1 MKLRKYLP
9 AFILFMAC
17 AGAATVHA
25 ASVESSG
32 TTWNEHEYLVVE
44 GDYTWD
50 EAKKLCEEQ
59 GGYLAVITSQEEQ
72 SFIQELIKGKNN
84 EGFWL
89 GAENS
94 GDIWTWINGEE
105 FQYQN
110 WDSGEPNGDSSDM
123 KLQIY
128 EEDGKWDDTWSDGD
142 ISGIK
147 EHGYICEKD
156 TSQNGNGDQGKE
168 SVSGESDTQKETSSD
183 LTDEKDNIVELA
195 DLHTMDSY
203 EYEIVDTLLTD
214 SYGDKYRGNIVEF
227 DGGYVDEGGYAVY
240 DLNGQYGKFTGK
252 LVTSERT
259 RRSAGINLA
268 IFADG
273 KQIYSKAE
281 ITKQTPME
289 EFQLDLTGVGKLEIK
304 TSSNLRRDGWAS
316 EAYVYIIDGIVEKLE
331 DDVVYPEYDSLN
343 DTFLIDSD
351 GFSNANTL
359 MRDSYGNLH
368 NGYQGF
374 DTWQGGYAV
383 YNLDQK
389 YLTFEGTI
397 VTDASEGSEGSMQIQ
412 IYLDDQLAFSQAN
425 ITKQTEQI
433 PVSLDV
439 TDVKVMKV
447 MTQTEECD
455 QWLYLVDDILM
466 PHTHTPGEWEIK
478 QELTCTVKGI
488 KVQYCTECKEE
499 CNKGEIE
506 ASGHKPGDWEVKEE
520 PTCTKEGTEVQIC
533 TVCKQEC
540 NTREIEALGHEPG
553 EWEIKQEATCA
564 EEGIRVKYCT
574 RCKEECETEKIDVL
588 EHTPGDGWETETE
601 ATCSE
606 AGEEVKRCTVCG
618 EICEKRSIPQKDHE
632 ESEEWETTIEA
643 TCSGEGEEVLRC
655 KNCGLILDHRTIEK
669 QDHEPGEAVETVEP
683 TCTSS
688 GTSVVYCKNCGEILE
703 TAPIPEKGHTFG
715 KWVTVRGSIWN
726 SPMVKERICSVCGFR
741 DSEKSYVWI
750 WVKPVVIIAIL
761 GAVIIWILYTQMVK
775 AGLEP
780 KKENIKKLFEKKK
793 ADLKERLNRSDNDD
807 EIKK

>member
-1 MKLRKYLP
+1 M
-9 AFILFMAC
+9 
-17 AGAATVHA
+17 
-25 ASVESSG
+25 
-32 TTWNEHEYLVVE
+32 
-44 GDYTWD
+44 
-50 EAKKLCEEQ
+50 
-59 GGYLAVITSQEEQ
+59 
-72 SFIQELIKGKNN
+72 
-84 EGFWL
+84 
-89 GAENS
+89 
-94 GDIWTWINGEE
+94 
-105 FQYQN
+105 
-110 WDSGEPNGDSSDM
+110 
-123 KLQIY
+123 
-128 EEDGKWDDTWSDGD
+128 
-142 ISGIK
+142 
-147 EHGYICEKD
+147 
-156 TSQNGNGDQGKE
+156 
-168 SVSGESDTQKETSSD
+168 
-183 LTDEKDNIVELA
+183 
-195 DLHTMDSY
+195 
-203 EYEIVDTLLTD
+203 
-214 SYGDKYRGNIVEF
+214 
-227 DGGYVDEGGYAVY
+227 
-240 DLNGQYGKFTGK
+240 
-252 LVTSERT
+252 
-259 RRSAGINLA
+259 
-268 IFADG
+268 
-273 KQIYSKAE
+273 
-281 ITKQTPME
+281 
-289 EFQLDLTGVGKLEIK
+289 
-304 TSSNLRRDGWAS
+304 RRDGWAS

-478 QELTCTVKGI
+478 QEPTCTVKGI

-618 EICEKRSIPQKDHE
+618 EICEKRSIPKKDHE

-793 ADLKERLNRSDNDD
+793 ANLKERLNRSDNDD

>member
-9 AFILFMAC
+9 VFILLTAC

-25 ASVESSG
+25 ASDENPG
-32 TTWNEHEYLVVE
+32 TTWNDHEYLVVE

-50 EAKKLCEEQ
+50 EAKELCEKQ

-94 GDIWTWINGEE
+94 GDTWTWGNGEAFE
-105 FQYQN
+105 YQN

-128 EEDGKWDDTWSDGD
+128 EENGKWDDTWSDGD

-168 SVSGESDTQKETSSD
+168 SVSGGSDTQKTSSEQ
-183 LTDEKDNIVELA
+183 TDEKGNTVELA
-195 DLHTMDSY
+195 DLHTSDSDSY
-203 EYEIVDTLLTD
+203 EILEEGITD
-214 SYGDKYRGNIVEF
+214 SYGEQYEDNIVRF
-227 DGGYVDEGGYAVY
+227 NAAYTDKGGYAVY
-240 DLNGQYGKFTGK
+240 DLNGQYGKFHGK
-252 LVTSERT
+252 ILTSEET
-259 RRSAGINLA
+259 HSDALINLA

-273 KQIYSKAE
+273 KQIYAKTE
-281 ITKQTPME
+281 ISRQSAGE
-289 EFQLDLTGVGKLEIK
+289 DFQVDLTGVGKLEIK
-304 TSSNLRRDGWAS
+304 TSNDGWA
-316 EAYVYIIDGIVEKLE
+316 ADAFVYIVDGTVEKLE
-331 DDVVYPEYDSLN
+331 DRVVYPEYSSLN
-343 DTFLIDSD
+343 DTFLIDSG
-351 GFSNANTL
+351 GFSNTNTL

-389 YLTFEGTI
+389 YLTFEGAVVIGTS
-397 VTDASEGSEGSMQIQ
+397 DDPDGAMQIQ

-425 ITKQTEQI
+425 ITKQTGKI

-447 MTQTEECD
+447 VTQTED
-455 QWLYLVDDILM
+455 SFQWLYLVDDILM
-466 PHTHTPGEWEIK
+466 PHIHTPGEWEIK
-478 QELTCTVKGI
+478 QEPTCTVKGV

-499 CNKGEIE
+499 CNTGEIE

-520 PTCTKEGTEVQIC
+520 PTCTKEGTEVQTC
-533 TVCKQEC
+533 TVCKEEC

-553 EWEIKQEATCA
+553 EWEIKREATCA

-574 RCKEECETEKIDVL
+574 
-588 EHTPGDGWETETE
+588 
-601 ATCSE
+601 
-606 AGEEVKRCTVCG
+606 
-618 EICEKRSIPQKDHE
+618 
-632 ESEEWETTIEA
+632 
-643 TCSGEGEEVLRC
+643 
-655 KNCGLILDHRTIEK
+655 
-669 QDHEPGEAVETVEP
+669 
-683 TCTSS
+683 
-688 GTSVVYCKNCGEILE
+688 
-703 TAPIPEKGHTFG
+703 
-715 KWVTVRGSIWN
+715 
-726 SPMVKERICSVCGFR
+726 
-741 DSEKSYVWI
+741 
-750 WVKPVVIIAIL
+750 
-761 GAVIIWILYTQMVK
+761 
-775 AGLEP
+775 
-780 KKENIKKLFEKKK
+780 
-793 ADLKERLNRSDNDD
+793 
-807 EIKK
+807 

>member
-9 AFILFMAC
+9 VFILLTAC
-17 AGAATVHA
+17 AGITVHA
-25 ASVESSG
+25 ASSENPG
-32 TTWNEHEYLVVE
+32 TTWNDHEYLVVE

-50 EAKKLCEEQ
+50 EAKELCEKQ
-59 GGYLAVITSQEEQ
+59 GGYLAVITTQEEQ

-94 GDIWTWINGEE
+94 GDTWTWINGEE
-105 FQYQN
+105 FVYQN
-110 WDSGEPNGDSSDM
+110 WDSGEPNGDSNDM

-128 EEDGKWDDTWSDGD
+128 EENGKWDDTWSDGD
-142 ISGIK
+142 TNGIK
-147 EHGYICEKD
+147 EHGFICEKD

-168 SVSGESDTQKETSSD
+168 SVSGESDTQKETSSEQ
-183 LTDEKDNIVELA
+183 TDEKDNTVELA
-195 DLHTMDSY
+195 DLHTSDSDSY
-203 EYEIVDTLLTD
+203 EILEEGITD
-214 SYGDKYRGNIVEF
+214 SYGEQYEDNIVRF
-227 DGGYVDEGGYAVY
+227 NAAYTDKGGYAVY
-240 DLNGQYGKFTGK
+240 DLNGQYGKFHGK
-252 LVTSERT
+252 ILTSEET
-259 RRSAGINLA
+259 HSDALINLA

-273 KQIYSKAE
+273 KQIYAKTE
-281 ITKQTPME
+281 ISRQSAGE
-289 EFQLDLTGVGKLEIK
+289 DFQVDLTGVGKLEIK
-304 TSSNLRRDGWAS
+304 TSNDGWA
-316 EAYVYIIDGIVEKLE
+316 ADAFVYIVDGTVEKLE
-331 DDVVYPEYDSLN
+331 DRVVYPEYSSLN
-343 DTFLIDSD
+343 DMFLIDSG
-351 GFSNANTL
+351 GFSNTNTL

-389 YLTFEGTI
+389 YLTFEGAV
-397 VTDASEGSEGSMQIQ
+397 VTGTSDDPDGAMQIQ
-412 IYLDDQLAFSQAN
+412 IYLDNQLAFSQAN
-425 ITKQTEQI
+425 ITKQTGKI

-447 MTQTEECD
+447 VTQTED
-455 QWLYLVDDILM
+455 SFQWLYLVDDILM

-478 QELTCTVKGI
+478 QEPTCTVEGI

-506 ASGHKPGDWEVKEE
+506 ALGHKPGDWEVKEE

-533 TVCKQEC
+533 TVCKEEC

-588 EHTPGDGWETETE
+588 EHTPGDQWETETE

-632 ESEEWETTIEA
+632 ESDEWETTIEA

-669 QDHEPGEAVETVEP
+669 QDHEPGDAVETVAP

-703 TAPIPEKGHTFG
+703 TTPVPEKGHTFG
-715 KWVTVRGSIWN
+715 EWVTVRGSIWN
-726 SPMVKERICSVCGFR
+726 SPLVKERICSVCGFR
-741 DSEKSYVWI
+741 DSEKSYAWI
-750 WVKPVVIIAIL
+750 WVKPVVIIVIL

-793 ADLKERLNRSDNDD
+793 TDLMERLEQSDNDD
-807 EIKK
+807 ETKK

>member
-142 ISGIK
+142 TNGIK
-147 EHGYICEKD
+147 EHGFICEKD

-478 QELTCTVKGI
+478 QEPTCTVKGI

>member
-618 EICEKRSIPQKDHE
+618 EICEKRSIPQRDHE

-726 SPMVKERICSVCGFR
+726 SPMVKEQICSVCGFR

>member
-9 AFILFMAC
+9 VFILLTAC

-25 ASVESSG
+25 ASGENPG
-32 TTWNEHEYLVVE
+32 TTWNDHEYLVVE
-44 GDYTWD
+44 GGYTWD
-50 EAKKLCEEQ
+50 EAKELCEEQ

-94 GDIWTWINGEE
+94 GDTWTWVNGEE
-105 FQYQN
+105 FEYQN

-128 EEDGKWDDTWSDGD
+128 EENGKWGDAWSDGD
-142 ISGIK
+142 TNGIK
-147 EHGYICEKD
+147 EHGFICEKD
-156 TSQNGNGDQGKE
+156 TSQNENGDQGKE
-168 SVSGESDTQKETSSD
+168 SVSGESDTQKETSSEQ
-183 LTDEKDNIVELA
+183 TDEKDNTVELA
-195 DLHTMDSY
+195 DLHTSDSDSY
-203 EYEIVDTLLTD
+203 EILEEGITD
-214 SYGDKYRGNIVEF
+214 SYGEQYEDNIVRF
-227 DGGYVDEGGYAVY
+227 NAAYTDKGGYAVY
-240 DLNGQYGKFTGK
+240 DLNGQYGKFHGK
-252 LVTSERT
+252 ILTSEET
-259 RRSAGINLA
+259 HSDALINLA

-273 KQIYSKAE
+273 KQIYAKTE
-281 ITKQTPME
+281 ISRQSAGE
-289 EFQLDLTGVGKLEIK
+289 DFQVDLTGVGKLEIK
-304 TSSNLRRDGWAS
+304 ASNDGWA
-316 EAYVYIIDGIVEKLE
+316 ADAFVYIVDGTVEKLE
-331 DDVVYPEYDSLN
+331 DRVVYPEYSSLN
-343 DTFLIDSD
+343 DTFLIDSG
-351 GFSNANTL
+351 GFSNTNTL

-389 YLTFEGTI
+389 YLTFEGAV
-397 VTDASEGSEGSMQIQ
+397 VTGTSDDPDGAMQIQ

-425 ITKQTEQI
+425 ITKQTGKI

-447 MTQTEECD
+447 VTQTED
-455 QWLYLVDDILM
+455 SFQWLYLVDDILM
-466 PHTHTPGEWEIK
+466 PHIHTPGEWEIK
-478 QELTCTVKGI
+478 QEPTCTVKGV

-506 ASGHKPGDWEVKEE
+506 ALGHKPGDWEVKEE

-533 TVCKQEC
+533 TVCKEEC

-553 EWEIKQEATCA
+553 EWEIKREATCA

-588 EHTPGDGWETETE
+588 EHTPGDEWETETE

-632 ESEEWETTIEA
+632 ESDEWETTIEA

-669 QDHEPGEAVETVEP
+669 QDHEPGDAVETVAP

-703 TAPIPEKGHTFG
+703 TTPVPEKGHTFG
-715 KWVTVRGSIWN
+715 EWVTVRGSIWN
-726 SPMVKERICSVCGFR
+726 SPLVKERICSVCGFR
-741 DSEKSYVWI
+741 DSEKSYAWI
-750 WVKPVVIIAIL
+750 WVKPVVIIVLLVGGIIIL
-761 GAVIIWILYTQMVK
+761 AVLMR
-775 AGLEP
+775 
-780 KKENIKKLFEKKK
+780 KKGEELKLDNIKNSLLSKLRNSKKQ
-793 ADLKERLNRSDNDD
+793 DD
-807 EIKK
+807 KKR

>member
-9 AFILFMAC
+9 VFILLTAC

-25 ASVESSG
+25 ASDENPG
-32 TTWNEHEYLVVE
+32 TTWNDHEYLVVE

-50 EAKKLCEEQ
+50 EAKELCEKQ
-59 GGYLAVITSQEEQ
+59 GGYLAVITTQEEQ

-94 GDIWTWINGEE
+94 GDTWTWGNGEAFE
-105 FQYQN
+105 YQN

-128 EEDGKWDDTWSDGD
+128 EENGKWDDTWSDGD

-168 SVSGESDTQKETSSD
+168 SVSGGSDTQKTSSEQ
-183 LTDEKDNIVELA
+183 TDEKGNTVELA
-195 DLHTMDSY
+195 DLHTSDSDSY
-203 EYEIVDTLLTD
+203 EILEEGITD
-214 SYGDKYRGNIVEF
+214 SYGEQYEDNIVRF
-227 DGGYVDEGGYAVY
+227 NAAYTDKGGYAVY
-240 DLNGQYGKFTGK
+240 DLNGQYGKFHGK
-252 LVTSERT
+252 ILTSEET
-259 RRSAGINLA
+259 HSDALINLA

-273 KQIYSKAE
+273 KQIYAKTE
-281 ITKQTPME
+281 ISRQSAGE
-289 EFQLDLTGVGKLEIK
+289 DFQVDLTGVGKLEIK
-304 TSSNLRRDGWAS
+304 TSNDGWA
-316 EAYVYIIDGIVEKLE
+316 ADAFVYIVDGTVEKLE
-331 DDVVYPEYDSLN
+331 DRVVYPEYSSLN
-343 DTFLIDSD
+343 DTFLIDSG
-351 GFSNANTL
+351 GFSNTNTL

-389 YLTFEGTI
+389 YLTFEGAVVIGTS
-397 VTDASEGSEGSMQIQ
+397 DDPDGAMQIQ

-425 ITKQTEQI
+425 ITKQTGKI

-447 MTQTEECD
+447 VTQTED
-455 QWLYLVDDILM
+455 SFQWLYLVDDILM
-466 PHTHTPGEWEIK
+466 PHIHTPGEWEIK
-478 QELTCTVKGI
+478 QEPTCTVKGV

-499 CNKGEIE
+499 CNTGEIE

-520 PTCTKEGTEVQIC
+520 PTCTKEGTEVQTC
-533 TVCKQEC
+533 TVCKEEC

-553 EWEIKQEATCA
+553 EWEIKREATCA

-588 EHTPGDGWETETE
+588 EHTPGDEWETETE

-632 ESEEWETTIEA
+632 ESDEWETTIEA

-669 QDHEPGEAVETVEP
+669 QDHEPGDAVETVAP

-703 TAPIPEKGHTFG
+703 TTPVPEKGHTFG
-715 KWVTVRGSIWN
+715 EWVTVRGSIWN
-726 SPMVKERICSVCGFR
+726 SPLVKERICSVCGFR
-741 DSEKSYVWI
+741 DSEKSYAWI
-750 WVKPVVIIAIL
+750 WVKPVVIIVIL

-793 ADLKERLNRSDNDD
+793 ADLKERLDKSDNDD

>member
-268 IFADG
+268 IIADG

-726 SPMVKERICSVCGFR
+726 SPMVKEQICSVCGFR